1 MEFNFGTHHPLQFDV
16 LAFESRLLHDMVPQ
30 ISCPWSHYS
39 LLTWEQESALWV
51 PRHPVFLDAYFCI
64 KKEALLGFGSNLA
77 RGSGSGQANA
87 GHPSCSGRARRAG
100 TTLGSS
106 PGQAQV
112 HSQTLKSGGS
122 GSGSGSPSSR
132 RSRSRSA
139 SYTNYSVAATH
150 GSASGSAAGS
160 TGKTRRRMNS
170 SSMAYG

>member
-1 MEFNFGTHHPLQFDV
+1 MEFNFGTHHPLEFDV

-30 ISCPWSHYS
+30 ISCPWTHYS
-39 LLTWEQESALWV
+39 SLAWEQESALWV

-77 RGSGSGQANA
+77 PGSGSGQANA

-100 TTLGSS
+100 TTLGST
-106 PGQAQV
+106 PGQGQV
-112 HSQTLKSGGS
+112 HSQTLKSDGS
-122 GSGSGSPSSR
+122 SCRSSR

-139 SYTNYSVAATH
+139 SYTNCSVVATH

-160 TGKTRRRMNS
+160 TGKSRRRTN
-170 SSMAYG
+170 SSMAYE